1 MVLSQYAKQRMLV
14 YYFDG
19 TKSSTRLK
27 KLLEE
32 EGILISRV
40 SVWKFIRHF
49 RETNCLGRKEGS
61 GRPTKITAEVKRFV
75 EAQMQHDDETTAYQ
89 LHKMLT
95 ENGFSLSIA
104 TVLRCR
110 LTLGWTFRG
119 MVCLNIGL

>member
-1 MVLSQYAKQRMLV
+1 MVLSQCAKQRILV

-32 EGILISRV
+32 EGIHISRV

-49 RETNCLGRKEGS
+49 REKNCLARKEGS
-61 GRPTKITAEVKRFV
+61 GRPTKITAEAKRFV

-89 LHKMLT
+89 LHKILT

-110 LTLGWTFRG
+110 LELGWIFRG
-119 MVCLNIGL
+119 IWCV